1 MAIDTS
7 LNGNGLFKDYIIFNP
22 AQLVN
27 FKIDRAHHIEALK
40 KVSYCSTSASLP
52 DVLNGL
58 H

>member
-1 MAIDTS
+1 MELI
-7 LNGNGLFKDYIIFNP
+7 NGNGLFKDYIIFNP